1 MTMKRYARIGMAAAL
16 AAGLLASTPPSADG
30 SVIDRFKDIYNAP
43 EKLDELQQ
51 QFAKTQEELDEARRK
66 ADEYAQQQLKLLQEN
81 ETYRQQNEALIQ
93 QNQALHTRMEQLEK
107 DQSERKR
114 FYRKIAASVL
124 VFAGA
129 GLLYIISVRIW
140 RYRAWRSN
148 RSAGGGAE

>member
-1 MTMKRYARIGMAAAL
+1 MKRFARIGMAAAL
-16 AAGLLASTPPSADG
+16 VAGLLACAPPSADG

-43 EKLDELQQ
+43 EKLDELQD

-66 ADEYAQQQLKLLQEN
+66 ADEYAQQQLKLMREN
-81 ETYRQQNEALIQ
+81 ETYRQQNEALIE
-93 QNQALHTRMEQLEK
+93 QNQALATRMEQLEK
-107 DQSERKR
+107 DQTARKR

-140 RYRAWRSN
+140 RYRAWLNN
-148 RSAGGGAE
+148 RSTGGGAE